1 MDYQSLY
8 QKTVVEL
15 RKIAKEQ
22 GVRIPAGA
30 SKASIVQLILE
41 GGRKAAVPEKAEPAT
56 EKAETAPEKAEPAT
70 EKAETAPEK
79 AESAT
84 EKAETAPEKAEPAP
98 EKAETAPEKAEPA
111 PEKAETAPEKAE
123 PATEK
128 KAQPEKRRPARPRI
142 VRASADANI
151 NSSDSEKIQTEKTE
165 NAAPDKPAEKPIK
178 PERRGSGRPRKQVGE
193 SGSVREKLV
202 RNEEPQMRSPITG
215 EVFHR
220 EPVAESPGR
229 VPIRTSYAARMR
241 SQAGENAKRS
251 PFGFDRNENNR
262 EIRRSGRV
270 LRENDAELTENVA
283 APNVEAP
290 ENIIVTENESSK
302 QLVRRN
308 ARRVNAKKT
317 TGGNNNDTKENI
329 TAKFETG
336 ENVDPNVN
344 SEKITDETPKNANT
358 ETINA
363 EAKSAD
369 TAGENAKNEN
379 HDAPASENNEIK
391 ANAEEAKSNDTAV
404 KAEKG
409 GENINIA
416 ETKSETNVETIDSA
430 DTKSEADAKN
440 ANATDA
446 KIEASA
452 ANAIAEAKR
461 PENVQNAN
469 PNAFRGTNGDT
480 PMRRTP
486 RYLRENAPIDR
497 DNVDRVQREWNVAA
511 HRSARGFAVRTNGAP
526 VNGNARMNRTY
537 ANNAARQNG
546 EQGGYYTARQN
557 GEKGGYYAARTNAD
571 QNNYNARANN
581 DQPRTGVMR
590 TADGNAARQNG
601 ERTGYNGAR
610 QTGEQNTE
618 QNGYNVARVNSDQNT
633 YNASARQQG
642 DANGYIDPVRTNGDY
657 ASYDDQS
664 GYGVRSNADA
674 NGFRANGYDTDNA
687 QNGEAD
693 SDAVYRDDPV
703 QRTLRAQRAT
713 YENGYRRQEND
724 GANLQDVN
732 FSDGAGLLEIQ
743 PDGYGFLR
751 AENCLP
757 GSRDVYISIAQIRR
771 FGLKAGDFVEGKT
784 RPQREGDRYSAL
796 VYINRVNGESPEKA
810 LQRKPFESLV
820 PWYPNE
826 RLRMENP
833 KKPDMSLRMIDVVA
847 PIGKGQRGMIVSQP
861 KAGKTT
867 LLKKIANAISDN
879 NPEVK
884 LIVLLIDE
892 RPEEVTDMKRSIRGD
907 VIYSTFDSPP
917 TNHARVSEM
926 VLAHA
931 QRLVESGKDVVILL
945 DSITRLARAYNL
957 IIPPTGRSLSGGLDP
972 GALYK
977 PKKFFGAAR
986 NIENGGSLT
995 IIATALVDTG
1005 SRMDD
1010 IIFEEFKGTG
1020 NMELHLDRKLSD
1032 KRIFPAIDLL
1042 KSGTRR
1048 EELLLTPEE
1057 LDGEYQVRKMLT
1069 AGGGQQSTE
1078 QLISLMEKTTN
1089 NADFFRRLKGWMAVY
1104 EKDGYTLGGKGD
1116 R

>member
-41 GGRKAAVPEKAEPAT
+41 GGRKAA
-56 EKAETAPEKAEPAT
+56 APEKAEPAT

-84 EKAETAPEKAEPAP
+84 EKAETAPEKAESAP
-98 EKAETAPEKAEPA
+98 K
-111 PEKAETAPEKAE
+111 
-123 PATEK
+123 K
-128 KAQPEKRRPARPRI
+128 KAQPEKRRPGRPRI
-142 VRASADANI
+142 ARASADANI
-151 NSSDSEKIQTEKTE
+151 NSSDSDKIQTEKTE
-165 NAAPDKPAEKPIK
+165 NAAPADKPAEKPIK

-193 SGSVREKLV
+193 SGSAREKLI

-220 EPVAESPGR
+220 EPVAESPDR

-270 LRENDAELTENVA
+270 LRENDAELPENVA

-290 ENIIVTENESSK
+290 ENIIVTESESSK

-308 ARRVNAKKT
+308 ARRVNTKKT
-317 TGGNNNDTKENI
+317 TGGNNNDTKKNI
-329 TAKFETG
+329 TAEFETG

-344 SEKITDETPKNANT
+344 SENTTDETPKNANT

-391 ANAEEAKSNDTAV
+391 ANAEEAKSNDIAV
-404 KAEKG
+404 KAETG
-409 GENINIA
+409 GENINTA
-416 ETKSETNVETIDSA
+416 ETKPETNVETIDTA

-440 ANATDA
+440 TNATDA

-497 DNVDRVQREWNVAA
+497 DNADRVQREWNVAA
-511 HRSARGFAVRTNGAP
+511 HRSARGFAVRTNGVP

-557 GEKGGYYAARTNAD
+557 GEKGGYYAARANAD

-581 DQPRTGVMR
+581 DQLRTGVMR

-610 QTGEQNTE
+610 QSGEQNTE

-633 YNASARQQG
+633 YNASARQPG
-642 DANGYIDPVRTNGDY
+642 DANGYIDPVRANGDY

-687 QNGEAD
+687 QNAEAD

-724 GANLQDVN
+724 GANIQDVN

-917 TNHARVSEM
+917 ANHARVSEM

-1078 QLISLMEKTTN
+1078 QLISLMEKTAN